1 MPAEQPRFAPKC
13 QDEIYEIFG
22 RSARLPLLLCLMQC
36 IPKITQAGPP
46 SDGSHPS
53 CAKLSSNDSSSRIGL
68 QQEALNFIR

>member
-13 QDEIYEIFG
+13 QDEIYETSVG
-22 RSARLPLLLCLMQC
+22 RRDCRYLLCLMQC